1 VTPDPQPSPV
11 SVHAIAARV
20 FPARALTIALFALIA
35 LYIALTFNQ
44 HGISNDEEVQHVYGR
59 LLLAYYGSGLTD
71 LSAFGYK
78 NLYLYGGLFDLI
90 AAGVERLVPMNV
102 WDMRHLLSALFGLA
116 GMVAVH
122 RLARER
128 LGEAGG
134 VTAVLLLMLTGAWS
148 GALFTHTKD
157 IPFAACMAW
166 ATWYVT
172 QLVPRLP
179 GPPVGLVLKLGVAIG
194 CAFGLRVGAVF
205 AVAVLGLTVLAVSAA
220 SGGNWR
226 DRAAHLLHS
235 VRALLPAVPVAIALM
250 ALFWPWSVQ
259 APGNLFKALTTFSHF
274 TFELYTVFDGE
285 VMKIGDVPR
294 GYLPVYLAARLPE
307 LALAGLLLALPAGLL
322 ALRRDPRAWRPWLPV
337 VLAAALPL
345 ALDLATRP
353 TLYNGIRHF
362 TFLLPPLAV
371 IAAGG
376 LHAAWRAVRPRRAL
390 AAGFAALCLL
400 GCADPLYA
408 LARLHPYGYVN
419 YNHLGGGFRHASG
432 RWETDYWSDGIREA
446 AGLLTRHVRNEPHPA
461 GPWKVAVCAESIQA
475 QAWLGPQF
483 VVTRDWGS
491 ADFYLSTTDM
501 DCDNVMRGRVVAQVV
516 REGVALTVVKDL
528 RHLPPEHRRPLR

>member
-1 VTPDPQPSPV
+1 M
-11 SVHAIAARV
+11 AARV

-90 AAGVERLVPMNV
+90 AAGIERLVPMNV

-134 VTAVLLLMLTGAWS
+134 ATAVLLLMLTGAWS

-157 IPFAACMAW
+157 IPFAASMAW
-166 ATWYVT
+166 VTWYVT

-179 GPPVGLVLKLGVAIG
+179 RPPRGLVLKLGVAIG

-226 DRAAHLLHS
+226 DRASHLLHS

-294 GYLPVYLAARLPE
+294 DYLPVYLAARLPE